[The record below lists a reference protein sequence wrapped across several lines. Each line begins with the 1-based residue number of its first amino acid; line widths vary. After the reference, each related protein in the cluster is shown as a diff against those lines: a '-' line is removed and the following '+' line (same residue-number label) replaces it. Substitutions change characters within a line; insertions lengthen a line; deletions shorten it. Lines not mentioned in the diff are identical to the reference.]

1 MDDRSIKIGKVFT
14 ARVRYYG
21 SDEKSSSLS
30 TLSKYVSALVAPGS
44 WPEWLINGRLPSPGR
59 WGWEDE
65 GGREGGR
72 ERERKSF
79 IRHRTLV
86 VGRNARVV
94 WLSFRFLV
102 EERPVRELYQA
113 KVSRNTF
120 PKLIA
125 VVFNW
130 NNGPRRVPRLL
141 VSYTGCICALAA
153 ERRRDS
159 EWDVRKREISTWR
172 KSSEVVSYRL

>member
-1 MDDRSIKIGKVFT
+1 
-14 ARVRYYG
+14 
-21 SDEKSSSLS
+21 
-30 TLSKYVSALVAPGS
+30 VAP
-44 WPEWLINGRLPSPGR
+44 PT
-59 WGWEDE
+59 
-65 GGREGGR
+65 GGRGVGGG
-72 ERERKSF
+72 EWKSF

-130 NNGPRRVPRLL
+130 NNGLRRVPRLL
-141 VSYTGCICALAA
+141 ALIPGVCALPQNDVEAPSEMLESA
-153 ERRRDS
+153 KFRLGESPAKLYHIAYRREGGGRTRSRNNYCGEGTTSLLD
-159 EWDVRKREISTWR
+159 
-172 KSSEVVSYRL
+172 

>member
-1 MDDRSIKIGKVFT
+1 MQIFQTIRAMIDLWNRRSFHRR
-14 ARVRYYG
+14 ARYYG

-44 WPEWLINGRLPSPGR
+44 WPEWLINGRPPTS
-59 WGWEDE
+59 
-65 GGREGGR
+65 GGG
-72 ERERKSF
+72 RKSF
-79 IRHRTLV
+79 IRHRTPV

-130 NNGPRRVPRLL
+130 NNGPRRVPRVYWPLIPG
-141 VSYTGCICALAA
+141 VCGS
-153 ERRRDS
+153 D
-159 EWDVRKREISTWR
+159 RKRR
-172 KSSEVVSYRL
+172 PGPRVRC

>member
-1 MDDRSIKIGKVFT
+1 MIDLWNRRSFHRR
-14 ARVRYYG
+14 ARYYG

-30 TLSKYVSALVAPGS
+30 TLSKYVSALVALGS
-44 WPEWLINGRLPSPGR
+44 WPEWLINGRPR
-59 WGWEDE
+59 R
-65 GGREGGR
+65 GG
-72 ERERKSF
+72 RKSF
-79 IRHRTLV
+79 IRHRTPV

-102 EERPVRELYQA
+102 EECPVRELYQA

-130 NNGPRRVPRLL
+130 NNGPRQYRVYWLL
-141 VSYTGCICALAA
+141 YRVCVRFHRKRHPGT
-153 ERRRDS
+153 
-159 EWDVRKREISTWR
+159 EWDVGKREISTWR
-172 KSSEVVSYRL
+172 KSREVVSYRGLVLEIITAEGMTSPLD